1 MSTRTI
7 NQGFTAFHKK
17 ITPSSYESGKAA
29 SHKTS
34 IARLLEDFYNLR
46 QLFYS
51 GSAKNGTDISRLSDV
66 DMFASI
72 PTDNLKQNS
81 ATTLRLIKECLQARF
96 PRTNIYVDSPAV
108 VADFGLGSWDT
119 AEVIPADY
127 IRQTTANKNIYDI
140 PNGNGGWMRSSPS
153 SHNAYVTIQNNR
165 LDKKLKPLIRFVKAW
180 KYYRNVP
187 ISSFHLELRVARLME
202 SESSIVYD
210 IDLAS
215 VFRKLENIE
224 LSAIR
229 DPMGVSGLVPACSSQ
244 ASLDAALSKL
254 QTARVRADK
263 AGNAERDGQIKD
275 AFDWW
280 DLVFD
285 GNFVGYYY

>member
-1 MSTRTI
+1 VPTRTI
-7 NQGFTAFHKK
+7 SQGFTAFHKK

-29 SHKTS
+29 SHKAS
-34 IARLLEDFYNLR
+34 ITRRLEDYYNLR

-51 GSAKNGTDISRLSDV
+51 GSANNGTDISRLSDV

-72 PTDNLKQNS
+72 PRENLKQNS
-81 ATTLRLIKECLQARF
+81 ATSLRLIKECLQGRF
-96 PRTNIYVDSPAV
+96 PNTNIYVDSPAV
-108 VADFGLGSWDT
+108 VADFGLGVWDT

-127 IRQTTANKNIYDI
+127 IERTAANKNVYDI
-140 PNGNGGWMRSSPS
+140 PNGKGGWMRSSPS
-153 SHNAYVTIQNNR
+153 SHNSYVTTQNTR
-165 LDKKLKPLIRFVKAW
+165 LGKKLKPLIRFVKAW
-180 KYYRNVP
+180 KYFRNVP
-187 ISSFHLELRVARLME
+187 ISSFYLELRVAKLME

-244 ASLDAALSKL
+244 AFLDSAFSKL
-254 QTARVRADK
+254 QTARIRADK
-263 AGNAERDGQIKD
+263 ARNAENDGRIKD
-275 AFDWW
+275 AFYWW

-285 GNFVGYYY
+285 GNFVSYYY